1 MPNEIMKELEAW
13 QESTIVALVSQREE
27 ITNRANQAIARV
39 NMAIEQNAKLWSD
52 GADGNLG
59 FERRGE
65 TFVLVRIV
73 QDDETGMAPTA

>member
-59 FERRGE
+59 FEQRDGK
-65 TFVLVRIV
+65 FLLVRIV
-73 QDDETGMAPTA
+73 QDAETGVAPAA